1 MNRFSPEIS
10 HIGKYLKEND
20 WKHELK
26 IGDEVDGF
34 DKAKVWYPST
44 ILNFK
49 QHTQSNGRLW
59 TLVRVGFRVFTP
71 SGQKTD
77 DEGKKYIGWSRRFD
91 EWIPLWS
98 PRIAKL
104 HSYTWRKYYKGLRR
118 ARALIDDSTD
128 SKINENSSQTYAV
141 LRPRLNKSSLLIECL
156 NLFGSEGGYDK
167 ILSLLINE
175 NSPKLE
181 LLHELL
187 S

>member
-10 HIGKYLKEND
+10 QIGKYLKESD

-44 ILNFK
+44 ILNLK

-104 HSYTWRKYYKGLRR
+104 HSYTWRKYNKGLRKVK
-118 ARALIDDSTD
+118 AVIYDSADPKIKGNNLI
-128 SKINENSSQTYAV
+128 YAV

-167 ILSLLINE
+167 ILSLLTNE
-175 NSPKLE
+175 NSRKFE
-181 LLHELL
+181 LLHEFL